1 MACSGTTV
9 AGPTGITSRLDLLTR
24 RWWRAVGRRVDLAG
38 EHAWLDAPMAGG
50 SVVRDGWLADAAVKA
65 GGEVREG
72 FAGAGLVAD
81 FAQLDG
87 PGFRADDLHAD
98 VRAFYEH
105 TFGSLGWRHDIS
117 EAYGD
122 LRGRAAAAGYA
133 LGQNDRWI
141 AACCIGH
148 ELPLL
153 TRNRK
158 HSEPLRPPGLMLR

>member
-1 MACSGTTV
+1 V
-9 AGPTGITSRLDLLTR
+9 ADLVLDTDVTSLMWRDALPRRIDRQLLGR
-24 RWWRAVGRRVDLAG
+24 KAAVTFVTLGEALAG
-38 EHAWLDAPMAGG
+38 AYGAGWTHQR
-50 SVVRDGWLADAAVKA
+50 RDGL
-65 GGEVREG
+65 
-72 FAGAGLVAD
+72 
-81 FAQLDG
+81 
-87 PGFRADDLHAD
+87 
-98 VRAFYEH
+98 RAFYEH

-158 HSEPLRPPGLMLR
+158 HSEPLRPLGLMLR